1 MTTKHKPATPLPQNH
16 GGTRRPWYLHGPIGE
31 ATHVMGADHSPV
43 AYATATMPRELAP
56 ENAAYIAHAAN
67 AYPRLVE
74 ALREQLQAY
83 EGDFG
88 PQHISTRH
96 RALLR
101 ELGEL

>member
-1 MTTKHKPATPLPQNH
+1 MTTKHKPAGFL
-16 GGTRRPWYLHGPIGE
+16 G
-31 ATHVMGADHSPV
+31 DHP
-43 AYATATMPRELAP
+43 ELAP